1 MVISVSVAYTVV
13 VCIAGTVVTDPIVV
27 CVGIVVP
34 VFFAVLTFTVLII
47 NHICGLD
54 YIVLISVLSGV
65 AECKCRCASECDHD
79 SGCDDRC

>member
-1 MVISVSVAYTVV
+1 MPGPIAGNRCCMVISVSVAYTVV

-65 AECKCRCASECDHD
+65 ADVVDFLK
-79 SGCDDRC
+79 